1 MEISCIYIVWCGSPF
16 LSGIIFFGQLSRKRF
31 IGNDVVVVVFY
42 EGNTPLQLDFGG
54 FIRMRPLPLYLVL
67 NGAVLIPLISFAC
80 KQMFMLSFSQTEIGR
95 PPTIGTSGV
104 RLYVLSSHS
113 V

>member
-1 MEISCIYIVWCGSPF
+1 MEISCIYTYIRIVWRGSPF

-54 FIRMRPLPLYLVL
+54 FIRMRPPSPLFSIKWSSSDSDLSL
-67 NGAVLIPLISFAC
+67 NQPAHIFC
-80 KQMFMLSFSQTEIGR
+80 M
-95 PPTIGTSGV
+95 
-104 RLYVLSSHS
+104 
-113 V
+113 